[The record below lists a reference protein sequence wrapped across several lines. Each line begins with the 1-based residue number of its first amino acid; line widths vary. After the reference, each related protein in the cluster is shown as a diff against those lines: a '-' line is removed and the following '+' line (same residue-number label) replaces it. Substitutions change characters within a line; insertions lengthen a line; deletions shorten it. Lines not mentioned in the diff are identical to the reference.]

1 LSANPFAAPEYSA
14 MQRWTNSLFNLFA
27 SFAIAA
33 ITSILLIMSILLE
46 ALNPARLGALLIVL
60 IGLHLLKRPR
70 LFFCRELGLYALFA
84 GYMVVSLLWTN
95 DVVLGTNSVLPTLDC
110 VLIMILVGSLATYHN
125 LRAVLGGMLA
135 GFLLCALYYDA
146 TSGFP
151 FSKPDDFNYGA
162 IAGMFLFGLYI
173 TLAFGW
179 ATHRRL
185 VPLVLALVL
194 MVHIA
199 ATTSIKTNLGVVLG
213 AFASLLIYFKQFMR
227 LVRRNAIA
235 LVIVAGVLAYVI
247 VTNKTFIETVGAG
260 LDRVG
265 SGATVLMARQD
276 DQSRTNKQLG
286 ARKNWGT
293 EGIAGW
299 EENPLFGHGVEAFRD
314 DFGVTSHS
322 TPIDLLYN
330 AGLIGLL
337 LFYSVFVS
345 ILWQLHQARKLQ
357 LGNLRSLLLATL
369 VCYAFISLSGTMHYS
384 FHQAVFFGLSG
395 ALLRRRRLSRRRS
408 VLPAAAALT

>member
-1 LSANPFAAPEYSA
+1 
-14 MQRWTNSLFNLFA
+14 MQRWVNSLFNLFA

-33 ITSILLIMSILLE
+33 ITSILIIASILIE
-46 ALNPARLGALLIVL
+46 DLNPVRLGVILVLL
-60 IGLHLLKRPR
+60 IGLHLLKHPR

-84 GYMVVSLLWTN
+84 GYMIVSLLWTN

-110 VLIMILVGSLATYHN
+110 VLIMILVGSLVTYHN

-135 GFLLCALYYDA
+135 GFLLCSLYYDA

-151 FSKPDDFNYGA
+151 FSRPDDFNYGA
-162 IAGMFLFGLYI
+162 IAGMFLFGLYL
-173 TLAFGW
+173 TLALGW
-179 ATHRRL
+179 ATRRRL
-185 VPLVLALVL
+185 VPLVLALIL

-227 LVRRNAIA
+227 LVARNAIA
-235 LVIVAGVLAYVI
+235 LVIVAALI
-247 VTNKTFIETVGAG
+247 VYAIASNKAFIETVGAG
-260 LDRVG
+260 LDRV
-265 SGATVLMARQD
+265 STGATVLMAKQD
-276 DQSRTNKQLG
+276 DQTRTNRQLG

-337 LFYSVFVS
+337 LFYSVYLS
-345 ILWQLHQARKLQ
+345 IAWRLHQARKMH
-357 LGNLRSLLLATL
+357 LGNLRTLLLATL
-369 VCYAFISLSGTMHYS
+369 VCYGFISLSGTMHYS
-384 FHQAVFFGLSG
+384 FHQAVFFALSG
-395 ALLRRRRLSRRRS
+395 ALLRPRRLPRRRS
-408 VLPAAAALT
+408 ALPIAAAAT